1 MTNWLASTSLKNT
14 SWPVS
19 GHLIQRFS
27 GDSRRLRKLRI
38 FGRTT
43 LEIQF
48 MAQSLASNYGDFF
61 APRTPLASSA
71 TSEVTA
77 LTVLPV
83 GLPFLSRLS
92 FTAVTSA

>member
-1 MTNWLASTSLKNT
+1 MTNWFCSTSLKNT

-48 MAQSLASNYGDFF
+48 IGLSCLSAVYISL
-61 APRTPLASSA
+61 RTA
-71 TSEVTA
+71 
-77 LTVLPV
+77 
-83 GLPFLSRLS
+83 
-92 FTAVTSA
+92 AVTVRRSGFFRSAFLGAFLGRAHAAGQLGNKLGHG